1 MKKLK
6 TVALFIL
13 ITLFGCTEENNY
25 YTTAEGLGKVNV
37 YIEGNITNAEAQAK
51 LIAEIGTQTE
61 NIYVQNTSQLSSINI
76 NFNIN
81 LRDIYF
87 NNNKYLKNICIKGT
101 NNKINKIEI
110 EDGHYLNKIL
120 INGVVE
126 ANQLDFGHMAGDYNL
141 NEFIDIECHDLVTIH
156 GNLRLFIGQYDHPV
170 FNKLNFYDLKYIN
183 KTIKNS
189 TYNRWQGNYSEFNM
203 PELEEVYTLEHFVHA
218 ANISYPKLK
227 TLGGIAIGYGPTGQT
242 LTFPVLE
249 DLNGSINFDQISINS
264 TFNFPLL
271 KICGG
276 IGIEATNSTFN
287 FSSLKEI
294 INLNILSS
302 QININFPLLEKISNR
317 LYSTSENFTIL
328 NLPSLNYC
336 LVNNYEYY
344 PDGGLPSST
353 VNTILSKFITIQPL
367 SGKTIRIDGEQP
379 TGQGLTDLQTLVNQ
393 GNSVLIY

>member
-203 PELEEVYTLEHFVHA
+203 PE
-218 ANISYPKLK
+218 
-227 TLGGIAIGYGPTGQT
+227 
-242 LTFPVLE
+242 
-249 DLNGSINFDQISINS
+249 
-264 TFNFPLL
+264 
-271 KICGG
+271 
-276 IGIEATNSTFN
+276 
-287 FSSLKEI
+287 
-294 INLNILSS
+294 
-302 QININFPLLEKISNR
+302 
-317 LYSTSENFTIL
+317 
-328 NLPSLNYC
+328 
-336 LVNNYEYY
+336 
-344 PDGGLPSST
+344 
-353 VNTILSKFITIQPL
+353 
-367 SGKTIRIDGEQP
+367 
-379 TGQGLTDLQTLVNQ
+379 
-393 GNSVLIY
+393 